1 MKNFPNKDIL
11 EEFLS
16 NCTPAEAYKT
26 ILEEEPFY
34 STTIEMLLAKN
45 NKLINLAIAQ
55 TTDDKDL
62 LAKFFDEGDLSL
74 RLAVLGN
81 NSASIAS
88 LDEDIQFLNST
99 ENNELVKKIFNF
111 GTDEELQAVIKNLNG
126 LALEDLWEKNGILS
140 NMKVDRWEKIIS
152 FSALNIFLNEEGD
165 FLYYSSTLSFWKLFK
180 TLRKNK
186 LNENTLSVLLRK
198 IKNFT
203 NPTSSKS
210 DFDFMEEIFNKW
222 GEHINYFVTKKYA
235 ALNSGEYSSL
245 DNNKL
250 LKLCQHKDKNV
261 RRGVYGYLDYSKLT
275 RENIFEFYKKDKS
288 KFIYEAINN
297 STLYF
302 SYDNK
307 SLNIRNA
314 FYSCMFK
321 DDSHMYRDIF
331 HQNVEKFAIE
341 SGVYYPKGELVDDS
355 NYVLDESDEDLSIR
369 SHKDEDLD
377 ENLEIQKNILNDLKR
392 ANTAY
397 EKLNKNYKYD
407 RIKFLVEKYVSSEHL
422 KVRTTNLLFKRIK
435 KLEEQLQDQSDK
447 KLDINPY
454 INYATWSII
463 IIISLLILILFK

>member
-152 FSALNIFLNEEGD
+152 FSALNIFLNEERD

-180 TLRKNK
+180 T
-186 LNENTLSVLLRK
+186 
-198 IKNFT
+198 
-203 NPTSSKS
+203 
-210 DFDFMEEIFNKW
+210 
-222 GEHINYFVTKKYA
+222 
-235 ALNSGEYSSL
+235 
-245 DNNKL
+245 
-250 LKLCQHKDKNV
+250 
-261 RRGVYGYLDYSKLT
+261 
-275 RENIFEFYKKDKS
+275 
-288 KFIYEAINN
+288 
-297 STLYF
+297 
-302 SYDNK
+302 
-307 SLNIRNA
+307 
-314 FYSCMFK
+314 
-321 DDSHMYRDIF
+321 
-331 HQNVEKFAIE
+331 
-341 SGVYYPKGELVDDS
+341 
-355 NYVLDESDEDLSIR
+355 
-369 SHKDEDLD
+369 
-377 ENLEIQKNILNDLKR
+377 
-392 ANTAY
+392 
-397 EKLNKNYKYD
+397 
-407 RIKFLVEKYVSSEHL
+407 
-422 KVRTTNLLFKRIK
+422 
-435 KLEEQLQDQSDK
+435 
-447 KLDINPY
+447 
-454 INYATWSII
+454 
-463 IIISLLILILFK
+463 